1 MEKENPGP
9 GATGTGAGIGEHQ
22 QVLDGPPSP
31 AAQGWR
37 ARSRVVD
44 LGDERFRRDLVQLH
58 WLGPRAYYQMLAELG
73 AQRLIRTEIEALVRR
88 YSRIN
93 PAQLAAAGG
102 DQWAPK

>member
-1 MEKENPGP
+1 MACGWRTSLPSKRSAPLSESAMEKENPGP

-73 AQRLIRTEIEALVRR
+73 AQRLI
-88 YSRIN
+88 
-93 PAQLAAAGG
+93 P
-102 DQWAPK
+102 